1 MRFKERPN
9 KYSPACNH
17 SSYISCN
24 YLCNRL
30 IKIKEWVDKNDPGAV
45 LIPFSG
51 VFENK
56 ILDMD
61 EAERA
66 KYFEEHKVTRLVSLP
81 ASTVRYNDY

>member
-1 MRFKERPN
+1 M
-9 KYSPACNH
+9 
-17 SSYISCN
+17 
-24 YLCNRL
+24 
-30 IKIKEWVDKNDPGAV
+30 

-66 KYFEEHKVTRLVSLP
+66 KYFEEHKVTRLVSLGSFS
-81 ASTVRYNDY
+81 ARYNDY